1 MGRKGLIERDTN
13 VPSPHRCLP
22 YCHTHTYTYTHPY
35 THADDEGCKLIM
47 AVYQGGQRKK
57 ERVSIQD
64 TL

>member
-1 MGRKGLIERDTN
+1 MY
-13 VPSPHRCLP
+13 PLP
-22 YCHTHTYTYTHPY
+22 TAASRIVTHTHTYTYTHTY

-64 TL
+64 TS